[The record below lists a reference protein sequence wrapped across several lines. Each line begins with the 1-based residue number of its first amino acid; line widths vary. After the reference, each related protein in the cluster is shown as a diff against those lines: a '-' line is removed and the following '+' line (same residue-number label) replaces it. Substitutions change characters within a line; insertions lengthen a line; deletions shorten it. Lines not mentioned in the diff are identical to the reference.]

1 MVRSNGVSNWHCA
14 KFTTDSSV
22 SGNRR
27 TQAWLLN
34 RFAPFSNK
42 KVGAP
47 RRLAPFSE
55 CETKHSYLQSKSY
68 DDSSKL
74 RKIKYCFV
82 CTASNIMVGVH
93 PTSDTIFVNLC
104 LCHHPPAPHNNMTM
118 NTTTRETPLGY
129 NVMDAVDCLHCH
141 FNRKQYGPV
150 KFIR

>member
-1 MVRSNGVSNWHCA
+1 MRYYDGASIMVRSNGVSNWHCA

-68 DDSSKL
+68 DDSSEL

-82 CTASNIMVGVH
+82 CTASNIVVGVH
-93 PTSDTIFVNLC
+93 PTSEYVPPIFEYIVGIFVNLC
-104 LCHHPPAPHNNMTM
+104 PLSSSTSPPQQHDNEHHHP
-118 NTTTRETPLGY
+118 
-129 NVMDAVDCLHCH
+129 
-141 FNRKQYGPV
+141 
-150 KFIR
+150 